1 MGDRGD
7 IDALRGDVAME
18 LPEVS
23 LPWFVLGV
31 AGAVLSLTLP
41 WFQTRT
47 YRRARALDFD
57 ESRYAT
63 TPDTVFR
70 VPITP
75 LKVYAEPVAARAVG
89 LPLGA
94 AGAVL
99 FLVFGLWPSMVTWS
113 VCGGV
118 TIVLTPVRRALGLRV
133 THRIARDVSF
143 RNGPLRDRD
152 GTVIAEQTWSQVVRT
167 WYRHEY
173 RDRPPGEDDLSVAV
187 LGKFWWLAGHL
198 LCWPVTLP
206 GTQIVQTAMC
216 RNPAWA
222 LGHVGDDAGAP
233 WLADL
238 GEARTP
244 GRPETHGK
252 ARQTAPDG

>member
-1 MGDRGD
+1 
-7 IDALRGDVAME
+7 ME
-18 LPEVS
+18 LHDVS
-23 LPWFVLGV
+23 LPWFVVGV
-31 AGAVLSLTLP
+31 AGAVSSLALP

-57 ESRYAT
+57 ESRYGT

-89 LPLGA
+89 LPLGV

-99 FLVFGLWPSMVTWS
+99 FLVFGLWPSMLTWS

-118 TIVLTPVRRALGLRV
+118 TILLTPVRRALGLRV
-133 THRIARDVSF
+133 THRIARDVQF

-152 GTVIAEQTWSQVVRT
+152 GAVIAEQSWAQVVRT

-198 LCWPVTLP
+198 LCWPITLP

-216 RNPAWA
+216 QNPAWS

-244 GRPETHGK
+244 VQRDASGK
-252 ARQTAPDG
+252 ARLTAPDG

>member
-1 MGDRGD
+1 
-7 IDALRGDVAME
+7 ME
-18 LPEVS
+18 TPEVA

-31 AGAVLSLTLP
+31 AGALFSLALP

-47 YRRARALDFD
+47 YRRARALGFD
-57 ESRYAT
+57 EARYASDR
-63 TPDTVFR
+63 DTVFR

-89 LPLGA
+89 LPLGCV
-94 AGAVL
+94 GAVL
-99 FLVFGLWPSMVTWS
+99 FLVFGLWPSIVTWS

-118 TIVLTPVRRALGLRV
+118 TIALTPVRRALGLRV
-133 THRIARDVSF
+133 VHRIAREVRF

-152 GTVIAEQTWSQVVRT
+152 GTAIAEQTWGTVVRT

-187 LGKFWWLAGHL
+187 MSKFWWLAGHL

-238 GEARTP
+238 GDAQTP
-244 GRPETHGK
+244 LPRDAAGKTRQPAPEG
-252 ARQTAPDG
+252 